1 MDHSTLSWQLVINAL
16 FGVLTFFGGWI
27 LKINF
32 ALLSRMQDDYK
43 QLYTES
49 KEDFRKLNEDLTTL
63 ALSIPEKY
71 VSKDDFNN
79 LVKVV
84 HHRFDRLEEKLDAMK
99 K

>member
-49 KEDFRKLNEDLTTL
+49 KKDFRKLNEDLTTL